1 MANKKTPLYKKRRTD
16 RKIKNSDG
24 ITRVKPVRNIG
35 KDEDGRQIQNIV
47 IKRAD
52 GSIHTDR
59 YADGEKVGSTYQ
71 PKKMKMKKVRKIR
84 KKRMPKPK
92 KVKVPEDIANYKS
105 PGVTLDEDAVKE
117 VKRRERVAER
127 KKPKNKIKRVVKRA
141 TNKIKDAATTTGRKI
156 KRKLTRGPKG
166 RKVKNLVTGKF
177 NKLR

>member
-1 MANKKTPLYKKRRTD
+1 
-16 RKIKNSDG
+16 
-24 ITRVKPVRNIG
+24 
-35 KDEDGRQIQNIV
+35 
-47 IKRAD
+47 
-52 GSIHTDR
+52 
-59 YADGEKVGSTYQ
+59 
-71 PKKMKMKKVRKIR
+71 
-84 KKRMPKPK
+84 
-92 KVKVPEDIANYKS
+92 VKVPEDIANYKS